1 MANSIYDPRIEPLWH
16 VSVVD
21 DESRARLGRMP
32 CYENMTSTLGNRV
45 ISIRADGVRMRRAT
59 DGEEYIVRGVDIF
72 LSVARQ
78 FGFNMTP
85 AEIAD
90 CLINVIAGII
100 SVNVLFRFEREW
112 RDLGRRLNQ
121 HPTAVQPPE
130 FKMIKY
136 TEYDRVMKA
145 YATRKR
151 VIEQGR

>member
-45 ISIRADGVRMRRAT
+45 ISIRADGVRMRRTT
-59 DGEEYIVRGVDIF
+59 DGEEYIVRSVDIF

-90 CLINVIAGII
+90 GLINVIAGITYLWTYFGEHSGI
-100 SVNVLFRFEREW
+100 VKEIYDTRWWLLF
-112 RDLGRRLNQ
+112 
-121 HPTAVQPPE
+121 
-130 FKMIKY
+130 
-136 TEYDRVMKA
+136 
-145 YATRKR
+145 
-151 VIEQGR
+151 